1 MDNIAT
7 NTFGPAFKKLR
18 EKRGYSIS
26 EACRNGNIMTPAA
39 LRKFE
44 NTDSSTSIEKFNR
57 LLIAIGAS
65 WDDFFRY
72 YRGATVESIFNDF
85 ASKYYNSNDTN
96 NYKVFKA
103 LKKDKDIIEDNQ
115 FLTKLPELLGYI
127 YLTQFKTTSVV
138 NDSNSP
144 EIRAIIDHM
153 KKVESFGTLELT
165 ILGLG
170 ISLFDYDFV
179 HYQVNKVL
187 QDCKSDNLPCFLP
200 KYRET
205 LKLFF
210 LAISYYH
217 KKGKIKEAEQLIEE
231 LTALLSQE
239 KYVNYLHEKVLLKSR
254 EIFNQLRQNNIEALD
269 MAKQHV
275 RLLDLF
281 IEDYYEPHSAETLQ
295 SFIDSIHSLNKTGIP
310 FDPY

>member
-1 MDNIAT
+1 MKNIAT
-7 NTFGPAFKKLR
+7 NTFGPAFKQLR
-18 EKRGYSIS
+18 EKRGYSVN
-26 EACRNGNIMTPAA
+26 EACRDGKIMTPAA

-72 YRGATVESIFNDF
+72 YKGATTESIFNDF
-85 ASKYYNSNDTN
+85 TSKYYGSNDTN
-96 NYKVFKA
+96 NYKVLKA
-103 LKKDKDIIEDNQ
+103 LKKDKEIIEDNQ
-115 FLTKLPELLGYI
+115 LLTKLPELLSFI
-127 YLTQFKTTSVV
+127 YLTQFKNPSLVS
-138 NDSNSP
+138 DSNSS

-170 ISLFDYDFV
+170 MSLFDYDFV
-179 HYQVNKVL
+179 HYQINKVL

-210 LAISYYH
+210 LAVSYYH

-231 LTALLSQE
+231 LTALLSHE
-239 KYVNYLHEKVLLKSR
+239 KYGDYLHEKVLLKSR
-254 EIFNQLRQNNIEALD
+254 EIFNQLRQNNTAALD

-275 RLLDLF
+275 LLLDLF
-281 IEDYYEPHSAETLQ
+281 IEHYYEPHSEETLQ
-295 SFIDSIHSLNKTGIP
+295 SFIDSVHSLNKTGIP